1 MRTFVRLSTPVANIL
16 RESHSYNVMSAH
28 VLVVRVVGVDEGGLG
43 LGVVIVLI
51 LVLLGLSSLKLNVF
65 SIVSRPLWNQQ
76 PRQALVG
83 CWVLVRVLGYCC
95 FLTSLAI

>member
-76 PRQALVG
+76 PRQA
-83 CWVLVRVLGYCC
+83 
-95 FLTSLAI
+95 